1 MSSWQSCVPS
11 NGTQCGPLAASI
23 EQADE
28 RKTMALHLDSESYT
42 SWFWPCLYMP
52 LQQRTTEIERRADEH
67 VEICLESC
75 KKLGGCF
82 CNACHACYLME
93 TNQPNRLLGS
103 SGLHSFALSRFFFLL
118 FCFSCLGCATAHLC
132 SPQGFAAHEL
142 CKGLL
147 KRSAT
152 CRSCMQDFQKTQL
165 SKISG
170 AIWTAAGLGFFFSTH
185 MLDMLVILW
194 PNKHTLARALFTV
207 EGETSKIP
215 VGKDRRDLRRS
226 AASVPWAVIPSCV
239 KLARND
245 KKMICEAFKGWR
257 SSKCE
262 ASLAEV
268 SCIMSEAADSSTQC
282 LLNYLRCI
290 YSHSMSVFPARFA
303 FIRKKLA
310 KS

>member
-1 MSSWQSCVPS
+1 MSMLRFVWS
-11 NGTQCGPLAASI
+11 LARSLVDVFAMHVMHVTWW
-23 EQADE
+23 
-28 RKTMALHLDSESYT
+28 R
-42 SWFWPCLYMP
+42 
-52 LQQRTTEIERRADEH
+52 RTNPIDFSDPQVCT
-67 VEICLESC
+67 
-75 KKLGGCF
+75 
-82 CNACHACYLME
+82 
-93 TNQPNRLLGS
+93 LLP
-103 SGLHSFALSRFFFLL
+103 FQDLL
-118 FCFSCLGCATAHLC
+118 FCLSCLGCATAHLC

-245 KKMICEAFKGWR
+245 KKIICEAFKGWR

-310 KS
+310 KSWISSSRLRVLLWILEALKVLAVLSTGKAAHSSCSRLLRKFTNYGFKRFQAIE